1 MYRVIF
7 LRHGQSLWNK
17 KRLFTG
23 WTDVDLTSTGIKE
36 AKKAASVL
44 LKEGVSF
51 DISYTS
57 LLKRSIRTLWIVLDK
72 MDLMWVP
79 VNKSWKLNE
88 RHYGALQG
96 LSKPGTAKRVGKEK
110 VLLWRRSYD
119 IRPPAIEVS
128 DKRFPGNDPK
138 YIDLEKDNLPI
149 SESLKDVQKRL
160 IPYWKN
166 HIIPEIKKGERVIF
180 IAHGNSLRALIKYLD
195 NLSDEDVMDL
205 NFPTGIPFAYEFDK
219 HFNVLRHYFYGDPAN
234 AEKAI
239 ERVAGELGK

>member
-1 MYRVIF
+1 MYRVVF
-7 LRHGQSLWNK
+7 LRHGQSFWNK

-36 AKKAASVL
+36 AKRAASIL
-44 LKEGVSF
+44 KKEGMSF
-51 DISYTS
+51 DVAYTS
-57 LLKRSIRTLWIVLDK
+57 LLKRSIRTLWILLDE
-72 MDLMWVP
+72 MDLMWLP
-79 VNKSWKLNE
+79 IKKSWKLNE

-96 LSKPGTAKRVGKEK
+96 LSKLETAKRLGKEK

-119 IRPPAIEVS
+119 IRPSAIDIN

-138 YIDLEKDNLPI
+138 YKYLGEDKLPVG
-149 SESLKDVQKRL
+149 ESLKDVQKRL

-166 HIIPEIKKGERVIF
+166 HIIPEIKKGNRVIF
-180 IAHGNSLRALIKYLD
+180 IGHGNSLRALVKYID
-195 NLSDEDVMDL
+195 NLSDEDIINL
-205 NFPTGIPFAYEFDK
+205 NFPTGIPLAYEFDQE
-219 HFNVLRHYFYGDPAN
+219 FNVIRHYYYGNPST